1 MKPIKLLLAVL
12 PNISWNDPQMEGQ
25 KRFHRLL
32 LYLLEGA
39 SSLFLLFA
47 LLQVVVQKWIT
58 AIPLALA
65 SIWILAL
72 LLFLVKRFPLTQRLG
87 QEALRLRAAA
97 EDEDDQIAPL
107 AGEQPAP
114 LSSEEQPSGNWR
126 LSPLWVYK
134 KTRTSSTILGIVQ
147 ICMPLV
153 VGAVAWIIL
162 GQQALSNN
170 PVMFIVFFIVI
181 IACIPFVFGGIQS
194 LQWARKTVQ
203 EASVLANE
211 QGVHWQRSLST
222 KTSVPYSIDWK
233 QARSF
238 FMIAAAEPGT
248 DTWLKGYAL
257 DTHSLLL
264 TWQISHRSSAQ
275 EQATSDRLCRVI
287 VTHTQLPLRDLSVA
301 AEYISQQIEREQQA
315 EHNHGIRA
323 RRAEDD

>member
-47 LLQVVVQKWIT
+47 LLQIVVGKWIT

-65 SIWILAL
+65 GIWILAL
-72 LLFLVKRFPLTQRLG
+72 LLFLVKRFPLMQRLG
-87 QEALRLRAAA
+87 PEALRLRAAA
-97 EDEDDQIAPL
+97 EGEDDQIAPL

-114 LSSEEQPSGNWR
+114 LSTEEQPAEDLR

-134 KTRTSSTILGIVQ
+134 DTHTSSTIFGIVL
-147 ICMPLV
+147 ICLPLV
-153 VGAVAWIIL
+153 VGAIAWIIL
-162 GQQALSNN
+162 GQQALSYN
-170 PVMFIVFFIVI
+170 PMMFIVFFIVI

-203 EASVLANE
+203 EAYVLANE
-211 QGVHWQRSLST
+211 QGVHWQRPLST
-222 KTSVPYSIDWK
+222 KTSAPYSIDWK
-233 QARSF
+233 QTRSF

-248 DTWLKGYAL
+248 DTWLRGYAL
-257 DTHSLLL
+257 DAHALLF
-264 TWQISHRSSAQ
+264 TWQISQRSSAQ
-275 EQATSDRLCRVI
+275 ERAASDMLCRVI
-287 VTHTQLPLRDLSVA
+287 VTHTQLPLRDLSAA
-301 AEYISQQIEREQQA
+301 AEQISRQIESGQQA
-315 EHNHGIRA
+315 EHNESNSA
-323 RRAEDD
+323 RRAEDE